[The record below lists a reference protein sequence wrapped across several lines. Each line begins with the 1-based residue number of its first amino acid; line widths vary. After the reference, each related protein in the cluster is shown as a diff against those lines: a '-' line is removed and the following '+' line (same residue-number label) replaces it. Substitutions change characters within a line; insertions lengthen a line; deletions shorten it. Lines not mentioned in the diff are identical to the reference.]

1 MAAALITEAHLLLAL
16 DGSAE
21 QLRRLAGDDG
31 TGTARADRVTYGIAV
46 ASEEA
51 YGILLAG
58 FESVERVQALAA
70 EDVAVRHAIAMIWR
84 ETLASG
90 KDDFRLP
97 DGKTIFSADA
107 RVARDLLRAKAQ
119 GARRSSA
126 EEVAAVGQSGLLR
139 PRASS
144 VQRSYLTDPTSGR
157 PVGF

>member
-1 MAAALITEAHLLLAL
+1 MADPLITSADLLLAL

-31 TGTARADRVTYGIAV
+31 TGVAREDRVAYGIDV

-70 EDVAVRHAIAMIWR
+70 ADVSVRHSIAMIWR
-84 ETLASG
+84 EVLAAG

-97 DGKTIFSADA
+97 DGKSIFSADA
-107 RVARDLLRAKAQ
+107 RVARDQLRAKAQ

-126 EEVAAVGQSGLLR
+126 EEVATVGQSGLLR
-139 PRASS
+139 PRAAS
-144 VQRSYLTDPTSGR
+144 VQRSYLTNPTTGR